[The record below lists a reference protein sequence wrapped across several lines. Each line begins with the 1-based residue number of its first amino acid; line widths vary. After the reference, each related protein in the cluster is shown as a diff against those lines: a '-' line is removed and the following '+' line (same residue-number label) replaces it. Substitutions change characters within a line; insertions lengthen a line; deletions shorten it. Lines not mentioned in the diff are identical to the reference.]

1 MSDTLVGIEAD
12 PKKEAEPT
20 KKEAAPAEE
29 DQYGAPEKVQDIMPR
44 RYQNSANQNL
54 VNGVNV
60 RRTTFYGQQNEP
72 SLLQLQGE
80 PERSGQT
87 QQYDAYGPTEKV
99 QNLMPRRYER
109 SANSNY
115 VDGVHV
121 QRTTY
126 YTQLEDDVVAPT
138 PGTPTEQVSI
148 LEPVAYKNKADTN
161 LPFTRTTFYW
171 NVKWKSFKI
180 QLTNRSRFNL
190 EKYLR
195 T

>member
-1 MSDTLVGIEAD
+1 MFDTLVGIEAD

-20 KKEAAPAEE
+20 KIEAAPVEA
-29 DQYGAPEKVQDIMPR
+29 DQYGAPEKVQDVMPR

-121 QRTTY
+121 KRTTFY
-126 YTQLEDDVVAPT
+126 AQLEDD
-138 PGTPTEQVSI
+138 I
-148 LEPVAYKNKADTN
+148 N
-161 LPFTRTTFYW
+161 PFTY
-171 NVKWKSFKI
+171 NADQSASNAEILNSFSSVSKGEPKNI
-180 QLTNRSRFNL
+180 DTAAFTKDL
-190 EKYLR
+190 
-195 T
+195 